1 MVLAYLLT
9 ISLASI
15 SCFFTIWCFKKLG
28 IVDKPDGVRKIHKGE
43 ISLGGGVAI
52 CLTASAILAF
62 LFLNFGF
69 GQQEIYKS
77 LTPIWII
84 SLIILFLGLW
94 DDIRPL
100 PFSARLIIQIF
111 ASWLVIM
118 TTDIYL
124 RDFGNLFGVFDIHLG
139 KVGIPV
145 TIFMVVGV
153 CNAFNMLD
161 GMDGLV
167 GFVVLIAS
175 SALALIAVANGLT
188 SFLFFGSLILGV
200 FLVFNLGLLGKK
212 WKIFLGDSG
221 SMWLGFII
229 AWLLVA
235 LSQPS
240 SESFLKPVTALWI
253 ILLPLIDA
261 LSTFMKRIFLKQSM
275 FLGDRSHVHHLLLDA
290 GYEKWKVLLIFIF
303 TTLLSCSFAVYFIKN
318 NTEEYIQFYG
328 FIMVWISYFLIIKF
342 PESKKRNLS

>member
-1 MVLAYLLT
+1 MTSSV
-9 ISLASI
+9 I
-15 SCFFTIWCFKKLG
+15 LG
-28 IVDKPDGVRKIHKGE
+28 
-43 ISLGGGVAI
+43 
-52 CLTASAILAF
+52 F
-62 LFLNFGF
+62 LFFNFGF
-69 GQQEIYKS
+69 GQQEIYKT
-77 LTPIWII
+77 LTPIWFI

-100 PFSARLIIQIF
+100 PFSARLVIQIF
-111 ASWLVIM
+111 ASWLVIIV
-118 TTDIYL
+118 TDVYL
-124 RDFGNLFGVFDIHLG
+124 RDLGNLFGVFDIHLG

-167 GFVVLIAS
+167 GFVVFIAS
-175 SALALIAVANGLT
+175 SALAFIAVSNGHT
-188 SFLFFGSLILGV
+188 SFLFFGSVILGI

-261 LSTFMKRIFLKQSM
+261 LSTFMKRIVLRQSL
-275 FLGDRSHVHHLLLDA
+275 FLGDRSHAHHMLLDA

-303 TTLLSCSFAVYFIKN
+303 VTTLSSSFAVYFINN

-328 FIMVWISYFLIIKF
+328 FIMVWLSYFLIIKY
-342 PESKKRNLS
+342 PESKKRYPGNDTFN